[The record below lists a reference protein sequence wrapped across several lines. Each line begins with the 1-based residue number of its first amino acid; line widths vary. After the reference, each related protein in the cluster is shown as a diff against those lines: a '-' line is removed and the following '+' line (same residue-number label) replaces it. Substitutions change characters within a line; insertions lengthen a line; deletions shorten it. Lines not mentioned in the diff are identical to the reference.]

1 MEGGTHLCIV
11 DVVKAEVG
19 CAGVRP
25 YEAGHFPAD
34 WDDVDG
40 CLGWPFSGFVGGE
53 YVDEALEREPWG
65 RSAREEDARPRISLD
80 GFCADLVWVV
90 PCSDGEAT
98 AGRVSPRERMP
109 PQVLRT

>member
-1 MEGGTHLCIV
+1 MEGGTDLCIV

-19 CAGVRP
+19 CASVRP
-25 YEAGHFPAD
+25 NEAGHFPAD

-40 CLGWPFSGFVGGE
+40 CFGGPFGGVGRGDC
-53 YVDEALEREPWG
+53 VDEALEREPWC
-65 RSAREEDARPRISLD
+65 RSAREEDARPRLSGD
-80 GFCADLVWVV
+80 GLCADLVWVV

-98 AGRVSPRERMP
+98 AGRVSPRGRMP